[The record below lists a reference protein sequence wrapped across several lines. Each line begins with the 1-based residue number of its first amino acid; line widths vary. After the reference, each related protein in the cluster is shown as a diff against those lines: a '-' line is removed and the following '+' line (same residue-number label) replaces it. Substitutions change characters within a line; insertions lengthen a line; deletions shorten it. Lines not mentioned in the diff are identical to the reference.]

1 MGTGMLKIDQLAVAY
16 GAIEALHGISLEVGK
31 GEVVALLGA
40 NGAGKTTLLRTI
52 SGLHRAKSGEIR
64 FEGEPLG
71 RDSAESR
78 VKRGIAHVPEG
89 RRIFPG
95 LTVRENLDVATTI
108 WRRRGM
114 SAAGDLDNV
123 YALFPRLKERSSQ
136 LGWSL
141 SGGEQQML
149 AIGRALMAR
158 PKMLLLDEPSLGLA
172 PRLSAEVYERI
183 VDINA
188 KGVTVLLV
196 EQNTVLAL
204 EVANR
209 AYVIENGH
217 IVLDGPA
224 RDLASHPRV
233 REAYLGA

>member
-1 MGTGMLKIDQLAVAY
+1 MLKIDGLTVAY
-16 GAIEALHGISLEVGK
+16 AAIEALHGISLEVGK

-52 SGLHRAKSGEIR
+52 SGLLRQKAGTIA
-64 FEGEPLG
+64 FEGEGFG
-71 RDSAESR
+71 RNSAESR
-78 VKRGIAHVPEG
+78 VKRGLAHVPEG

-95 LTVRENLDVATTI
+95 LTVKENLDVATTV
-108 WRRRGM
+108 WKRRGM
-114 SAAGDLDNV
+114 SAEADLANV
-123 YALFPRLKERSSQ
+123 FALFPRLRERATQ

-149 AIGRALMAR
+149 AIGRALMSR

-172 PRLSAEVYERI
+172 PRLSEEVYRRI
-183 VDINA
+183 ADINA
-188 KGVTVLLV
+188 RGVTVLLV

-204 EVANR
+204 QVAHR
-209 AYVIENGH
+209 AYVLETGN
-217 IVLDGPA
+217 IVLQGKA
-224 RDLASHPRV
+224 SELANHPRV

>member
-1 MGTGMLKIDQLAVAY
+1 MLKIEELAVAY
-16 GAIEALHGISLEVGK
+16 GAIDALHGISLEVGQ

-52 SGLHRAKSGEIR
+52 SGL
-64 FEGEPLG
+64 
-71 RDSAESR
+71 
-78 VKRGIAHVPEG
+78 
-89 RRIFPG
+89 
-95 LTVRENLDVATTI
+95 TVRENLDVATTV

-114 SAAGDLDNV
+114 SADGDLDLV
-123 YALFPRLKERSSQ
+123 FALFPRLKERAAQ

-183 VDINA
+183 ADINA

-204 EVANR
+204 EVAQR

-224 RDLASHPRV
+224 RDLARHPRV

>member
-1 MGTGMLKIDQLAVAY
+1 MLKVEKIAVAY
-16 GAIEALHGISLEVGK
+16 GAMDALHGISLEVGQ

-52 SGLHRAKSGEIR
+52 SGLLRPKSGEIH
-64 FEGEPLG
+64 FEGEPLS
-71 RDSAESR
+71 RSSAESR

-95 LTVRENLDVATTI
+95 LTVLENLDVATTI

-114 SAAGDLDNV
+114 SAAADLENV
-123 YALFPRLKERSSQ
+123 FALFPRLKERSSQ

-172 PRLSAEVYERI
+172 PRLSDEVYQRI
-183 VDINA
+183 ADINA

-204 EVANR
+204 EVAQR

-217 IVLDGPA
+217 IVLNGPA
-224 RDLASHPRV
+224 PELARHPRV

>member
-1 MGTGMLKIDQLAVAY
+1 MVMLMLRIDGLTVAY
-16 GAIEALHGISLEVGK
+16 GGIEALHGISLEIAK

-52 SGLHRAKSGEIR
+52 SGLLRQKTGIITFDGAA
-64 FEGEPLG
+64 LG

-95 LTVRENLDVATTI
+95 LTVTENLDVATTA
-108 WRRRGM
+108 WKRLGM
-114 SAAGDLDNV
+114 SAEADLANV
-123 YALFPRLKERSSQ
+123 FALFPRLQERKTQ

-172 PRLSAEVYERI
+172 PRLSEEVYRRI
-183 VDINA
+183 ADINA

-204 EVANR
+204 EVAHR
-209 AYVIENGH
+209 AYVIETGN
-217 IVLDGPA
+217 IVLEGSA
-224 RDLASHPRV
+224 ADLATHPRV